1 MSTRAPGGAGPLVV
15 GVNGAGGK
23 MGRMIVKVL
32 AETPGAKLGAA
43 VEHAGS
49 DALGKDAGAL
59 AGVEPLGVAI
69 EKDAAAALARAQVM
83 IDFTAPASTAE
94 LVARAAER
102 KVAVVIGTTGLGERE
117 LEAVRRAAEST
128 AIVHSANMSLGV
140 NVLFGLLDAAARAL
154 GDAYDVEIVELHHR
168 QKKDSPSGTALAMA
182 RVLADA
188 LGRDL
193 GRDARYGREGQV
205 GARTTDEIGVL
216 AVRGGDI
223 VGEHTAYFCGLGER
237 LELTHRAS
245 SRETFA
251 RGAVRAA
258 QWVASRAP
266 GLYDMQDVLGLR
278 R

>member
-1 MSTRAPGGAGPLVV
+1 
-15 GVNGAGGK
+15 GGK

-237 LELTHRAS
+237 LELKHQAT

-258 QWVASRAP
+258 QWLRQPARAT

-278 R
+278 K

>member
-1 MSTRAPGGAGPLVV
+1 MTAPLSV
-15 GVNGAGGK
+15 GVHGAGGK
-23 MGRMIVKVL
+23 MGRMIVRVI
-32 AETPGAKLGAA
+32 AETPGLALGAAVDKDAAAIAELGAA
-43 VEHAGS
+43 VET
-49 DALGKDAGAL
+49 
-59 AGVEPLGVAI
+59 
-69 EKDAAAALARAQVM
+69 DAARALERVQVM
-83 IDFTAPASTAE
+83 IDFSAPAATAT
-94 LVARAAER
+94 LAALAAER
-102 KVAVVIGTTGLGERE
+102 KVALVVGTTGLGDAE
-117 LEAVRRAAEST
+117 LAAVRRAAERV
-128 AIVHSANMSLGV
+128 AVVHSANMSLGV
-140 NVLFGLLDAAARAL
+140 NVLFGLLQQAARAL

-168 QKKDSPSGTALAMA
+168 LKKDSPSGTALAMA

-193 GRDARYGREGQV
+193 SRDARYGREGQV
-205 GARTTDEIGVL
+205 GARTRDEIGVL

-258 QWVASRAP
+258 EWVAVATRPP

-278 R
+278 G